1 MQNAFVPKARRPKF
15 DLHLKIIDLNNVPL
29 VSGSSFVKWHL
40 PHSTAAEH
48 RGRTAKCSIKE
59 HKVVYDYD
67 IHVPIRLTVDKNN
80 MLQETYI
87 TFEVVQEYGAG
98 AKDQRVVLGY
108 MKLNLAEYVEPS
120 ETEGEEAVCRRY
132 LMQDSKINSTLK
144 VTLFMKQLE
153 GDRNFIAPPLKTAPV
168 FGNIAGIMAGEQ
180 GESDDVG
187 HIPSLSSKSRE
198 NGEMQDLYRRTLAAD
213 LTSFD
218 AGELRADLAIE
229 DIFAGGDGW
238 GNKEQSD
245 VQDADMTLKP
255 TLGDE
260 NGGSSDTDSRLTDQS
275 KRNMQFFQSAGH
287 RKTHSREGHIHLPP
301 PTSRPGTAHGRG
313 SLDQQARQMEV
324 EAKKMRN
331 KPQQEVDEFDVR
343 EDLKSWRLPAVT

>member
-1 MQNAFVPKARRPKF
+1 MRFHFQIQE
-15 DLHLKIIDLNNVPL
+15 LTMHQIIDLNNVPL

-48 RGRTAKCSIKE
+48 RGRTSKCSIKE
-59 HKVVYDYD
+59 HKVVYDYEN
-67 IHVPIRLTVDKNN
+67 HVPVRLTVDKNN
-80 MLQETYI
+80 MLQETFI
-87 TFEVVQEYGAG
+87 TFEVIQEYGAG
-98 AKDQRVVLGY
+98 SKDQRVTLGY

-144 VTLFMKQLE
+144 ITLYMKQLE
-153 GDRNFIAPPLKTAPV
+153 GDRNFIAPPLRTAPV
-168 FGNIAGIMAGEQ
+168 FGNIAGIVAGDQ
-180 GESDDVG
+180 GETDDVG
-187 HIPSLSSKSRE
+187 HMPSLSSKSRE

-238 GNKEQSD
+238 GNKERL
-245 VQDADMTLKP
+245 QDSSSTLKP
-255 TLGDE
+255 TLGEE
-260 NGGSSDTDSRLTDQS
+260 NGSSDTDSRLTDQS
-275 KRNMQFFQSAGH
+275 RRNMPFFQGAGHGH
-287 RKTHSREGHIHLPP
+287 RKSHSHSRQYMPP
-301 PTSRPGTAHGRG
+301 SPNGRPGSAHGRA
-313 SLDQQARQMEV
+313 SLDQQARHMKN
-324 EAKKMRN
+324 EAERMRN

-343 EDLKSWRLPAVT
+343 EDLRSWKLPEVT